1 MKKTKNLTIELPLNY
16 RGVFKHTYRYS
27 FTFIM
32 KLSLLL
38 SLFFIPT
45 LVWIYLS
52 GLLEGAVIHKFA
64 SDGSLVQWQ
73 ALLLHRQTF
82 VWLIIPCF
90 LIGSI
95 GLAGSLY
102 VMKRQI
108 TNDGVVLLSDFKEGI
123 IRNWK
128 RYLLFALF
136 YSVIISF
143 LFFVPNLFYHPDQM
157 TLYIS
162 IFSFSAII
170 SFLLIISM
178 LYAMQL
184 NQTYDA
190 KFSECIFKSFLFV
203 FAEFPKNILLFIIT
217 ILPFIAFIFI
227 NNLLFPT
234 VQILTWITY
243 LLYAILGLGHTIL
256 LISLFQHYAMDKY
269 INKSQFPEIYR
280 KGLYNE
286 KDE

>member
-1 MKKTKNLTIELPLNY
+1 MKKKKNFSIELPLNY
-16 RGVFKHTYRYS
+16 RGVFKYTYRFS
-27 FTFIM
+27 FTFLI

-45 LVWIYLS
+45 LLWIYIS

-64 SDGSLVQWQ
+64 PEGPYIQWQ

-90 LIGSI
+90 LVASI
-95 GLAGSLY
+95 GLAGAMY

-108 TNDGVVLLSDFKEGI
+108 TNDGVVLTTDFKEGI

-128 RYLLFALF
+128 RYLLFSLI
-136 YSVIISF
+136 YSILIAF
-143 LFFVPNLFYHPDQM
+143 LFFVSNLFYTPDQLSIYVSI
-157 TLYIS
+157 TLFVVIV
-162 IFSFSAII
+162 A
-170 SFLLIISM
+170 FLLIISM
-178 LYAMQL
+178 FYAMQL

-190 KFSECIFKSFLFV
+190 KFSECIFKSFAFV
-203 FAEFPKNILLFIIT
+203 FGEFPKNILLFLIT
-217 ILPFIAFIFI
+217 IFPFFILIFI

-234 VQILTWITY
+234 IQILTWTTY
-243 LLYAILGLGHTIL
+243 LVYICLGLGHSVL

-269 INKSQFPEIYR
+269 INKTQFPEIYR

-286 KDE
+286 KDL